1 TTLDSLWTG
10 EIKRWSA
17 LISSLIDILFF
28 GAIFYGFN
36 ALIPPYVQL
45 GVFHGHC
52 NGTECSQQ
60 LNMFGSAYIAG
71 VVSQMC
77 LAPLTGI
84 FMDRIGLR
92 VAKMTSTLIFCI
104 GCFMFAFTSRESS
117 YLLFPAVIFVAV
129 GSLAGI
135 FCNNHISSLFPKA
148 RGLVISVQNGA
159 YDSSAVVTFIMA
171 KTFPQ
176 ISIQT
181 SFVILGCCSV
191 VCGCL
196 IAILFLNQWGK
207 DMEQPCSVTAEMQLD
222 SPEDLVA
229 KNEVKTRRYQIEVT
243 RVIQRRYLNLKHCFL
258 SLPFLLIILYFM
270 PGLLRF
276 SFYFSQL
283 NAQLTNAFND
293 DHVIVKRLLEASS
306 AVSMCT
312 ILISPATGILLDL
325 CRIAFG
331 RRLQHRLNNLQHS
344 ISDEQIY
351 WAHLR
356 AMGPTLFVI
365 SCLSLFIS
373 IVPYIKGLEWLFYV
387 TFVAVEAFASILAS
401 VTSTIVMIAFPVHY
415 FGTVLGVVTF
425 SGGIFC
431 LIQYG
436 LLKAPLMVGN
446 AFMIITSLMMFISP
460 TVMLLQ
466 NR

>member
-1 TTLDSLWTG
+1 MV
-10 EIKRWSA
+10 
-17 LISSLIDILFF
+17 DILFF

-45 GVFHGHC
+45 GVFYGHC

-60 LNMFGSAYIAG
+60 FNMFGNAYIAG

-77 LAPLTGI
+77 LAPLTGL

-92 VAKMTSTLIFCI
+92 VAKMTSSLIFCI
-104 GCFMFAFTSRESS
+104 GCFMFAFTSRECS

-135 FCNNHISSLFPKA
+135 FCNNHISSFFPKA

-191 VCGCL
+191 VCSCL
-196 IAILFLNQWGK
+196 IATLFLTQWGK
-207 DMEQPCSVTAEMQLD
+207 DMEQTPDVTAEMQVD
-222 SPEDLVA
+222 SPDD
-229 KNEVKTRRYQIEVT
+229 NEIKTRRYQIEVI
-243 RVIQRRYLNLKHCFL
+243 RVIQGRYPNLKCCFL
-258 SLPFLLIILYFM
+258 SLPFWLIILYFM

-283 NAQLTNAFND
+283 NAQLTNAFKD
-293 DHVIVKRLLEASS
+293 DHVVVKRLLEASS
-306 AVSMCT
+306 AISMCT
-312 ILISPATGILLDL
+312 ILLSPVTGVMLDL
-325 CRIAFG
+325 CRIAYG
-331 RRLQHRLNNLQHS
+331 RRLQHRLNDLQHG

-351 WAHLR
+351 WAHIR
-356 AMGPTLFVI
+356 AMAPTLFVI
-365 SCLSLFIS
+365 SLLSLFIS
-373 IVPYIKGLEWLFYV
+373 SVTYIKGLEWLYYI

-446 AFMIITSLMMFISP
+446 AIMIITSLIMFISP
-460 TVMLLQ
+460 TVLLFE